1 MSQPTDSPGSPASG
15 PRFWCHACQEDV
27 GRLRSGADL
36 RCPTCASDFLE
47 ELPDDH
53 SSTDDAAANS
63 DHDDHDHD
71 NNPWAGNPLAS
82 LLGMGGGG
90 GGSSSG
96 PGVQFAYYT
105 GTIGPDGIRSSSG
118 TFGPGGATS
127 SSSSRPTRSGSGSSN
142 RRSSRPQQEQQQ
154 TGPTPLD
161 PISALIDVVMGATGR
176 ASGTTSPNPFAVPG
190 IPLMDLLFS
199 GFAGSSAGAGPG
211 TFSLGDFVFGQEQFD
226 RIATQLMDQTNTQP
240 HRAPPKFIEQLPQV
254 EIVEAQVEKAL
265 DCVVCQDKFTLG
277 ETVTKLPCDHLFH
290 KDCIVPWME
299 RNVTCPTCRADV
311 VKEWAENNPK
321 SPQDGGSSSRG
332 GNSGGGAG
340 SSSASASVPP
350 DVPGSWVPDID
361 PVD

>member
-1 MSQPTDSPGSPASG
+1 MSQPSDSPGSPASG

-53 SSTDDAAANS
+53 GSADDAANS
-63 DHDDHDHD
+63 NHDDHDHD
-71 NNPWAGNPLAS
+71 HNPWAGNPLAS

-90 GGSSSG
+90 GSSNG

-142 RRSSRPQQEQQQ
+142 RRSSNRPQQEQQQ
-154 TGPTPLD
+154 QQTGSAPLD
-161 PISALIDVVMGATGR
+161 PISTFLDVFMGR
-176 ASGTTSPNPFAVPG
+176 ASGTTSPIPFAVPG

-211 TFSLGDFVFGQEQFD
+211 TFSLGDFAFGKEQID
-226 RIATQLMDQTNTQP
+226 RIATQLMDQTNTQQ
-240 HRAPPKFIEQLPQV
+240 HRAPPEFIEQLPQV
-254 EIVEAQVEKAL
+254 EIVEAQVDKAL

-311 VKEWAENNPK
+311 VKEWAENKQKTPRGESGRSN
-321 SPQDGGSSSRG
+321 SRG
-332 GNSGGGAG
+332 GNGAAR
-340 SSSASASVPP
+340 SSASASVQPV
-350 DVPGSWVPDID
+350 VPGSWVPDID